1 LSISNSRAEVTLERR
16 AVVVDWRDVEEAVVV
31 DFESSV
37 VAFEEVAGRSV
48 VVKGR
53 PVRAAICDS
62 EERRVGS
69 MEVTLGLFDGRGGR
83 RGSEVG
89 GRRRDSQVCRSVWRL
104 WIACH

>member
-53 PVRAAICDS
+53 AVRAAICDS

>member
-1 LSISNSRAEVTLERR
+1 MTLERR

-31 DFESSV
+31 GLESSA
-37 VAFEEVAGRSV
+37 VAFEEVAGMSV
-48 VVKGR
+48 VVKDWR
-53 PVRAAICDS
+53 AASAAICDS

-69 MEVTLGLFDGRGGR
+69 MEVALGLFVGRGGR

-104 WIACH
+104 WIAFH

>member
-1 LSISNSRAEVTLERR
+1 M
-16 AVVVDWRDVEEAVVV
+16 VVDWRDVEEAVVV

-37 VAFEEVAGRSV
+37 VAFEVAGRSV
-48 VVKGR
+48 VVKGGA
-53 PVRAAICDS
+53 VRAAICDS